1 MSLGI
6 SINGNDIKP
15 GSYESLSLYIGK
27 LPSSAKISVKTYI
40 YTGQEDGPNVLLL
53 AGLHG
58 DEINGVEIL
67 RRAMAQGMFDRLI
80 KGNIIVIPILNIYG
94 FINFSREVPD
104 GKDVNRSFPG
114 TMTGSLASRVARVLT
129 KRVLPH
135 VDFGVD
141 FHTGG
146 DNRFNYPQIRYSRK
160 DLEARSLAQAFAAPY
175 LLEKGLIS
183 KSLRKVAK
191 DMKIPLLVFEGGE
204 ALRLDG
210 YVIESALSGLQR
222 LLVRNGLID
231 QEVKPQKSLIFKK
244 STWIRATDA
253 GIFIWSKKSG
263 AQVTKGETLG
273 SIFDP
278 SGQVRV
284 AVTAKRDGYILGHNN
299 TPVVHQGDALFHVG
313 YDVETLDDGS
323 Q

>member
-1 MSLGI
+1 MSTGILLNGIEVQAGSSTSLG
-6 SINGNDIKP
+6 
-15 GSYESLSLYIGK
+15 LYMGR
-27 LPSSAKISVKTYI
+27 LPSGAKISVKTYV
-40 YTGQEDGPNVLLL
+40 YAGEQEGPTALLL

-67 RRAMAQGMFDRLI
+67 RRAMDKGLFDNILR
-80 KGNIIVIPILNIYG
+80 GNIIVIPILNIYG

-114 TMTGSLASRVARVLT
+114 TMTGSLASRVARILT
-129 KRVLPH
+129 KRVLPL

-160 DLEARSLAQAFAAPY
+160 DVEAQVLAEAFATPY

-191 DMKIPLLVFEGGE
+191 DMDVPMLVFEGGE

-210 YVIESALSGLQR
+210 FVIESALKGIER
-222 LLVRNGLID
+222 LLANKGLI
-231 QEVKPQKSLIFKK
+231 ESNLPTAPSLVFRKS
-244 STWIRATDA
+244 SWIRATDA

-263 AQVTKGETLG
+263 TKISKGEVLG
-273 SIFDP
+273 SILDP

-284 AVTAKRDGYILGHNN
+284 AVTASRDGYILGHNN

-313 YDVETLDDGS
+313 YDVKSIE